1 MDEPLA
7 LIALSRTKG
16 LQRSVKRALLDTFGS
31 AALLFDKK
39 CPVTNAEIAARLKTF
54 NEFTAIEKELVELD
68 RKRVE
73 VLVLG
78 QPGYP
83 TLLSSLHDAPLILF
97 KKGPMPIPES
107 VLSIVGSR
115 KATYEG
121 LRIAETVAETISS
134 IGIAVASGLARG
146 IDGSAHKGAVRQK
159 GGTIAV
165 LGSGID
171 VCYPAENR
179 RLFEEI
185 AERGALVT
193 EYGLGQKPIPP
204 NFPER
209 NRIIAGLAK
218 GVLVVEAA
226 TKSGSLI
233 TARLALEYGR
243 EVMAL
248 PGRIFDEAY
257 QGANRL
263 IKQGAK
269 LVGGTEDIMEA
280 CFPDFVRPD
289 KAIGDSIDLNEQQH
303 YIYALL
309 GSGKAHVDELV
320 QQSSME
326 TRKVLATLTELEMKD
341 MITPFPGGF
350 YMRKV

>member
-1 MDEPLA
+1 MDELVA
-7 LIALSRTKG
+7 RIALTRIRG
-16 LQRSVKRALLDTFGS
+16 LQRSAKKELLDAFGS
-31 AALLFDKK
+31 AALLFEKN
-39 CPVTNAEIAARLKTF
+39 CPVPDAETKAKLRAF
-54 NEFTAIEKELVELD
+54 NEFAAIEKELRELES
-68 RKRVE
+68 KGIE
-73 VLVLG
+73 VLSLG
-78 QPGYP
+78 QPTYP
-83 TLLSSLHDAPLILF
+83 TLLSSLRDAPLVLF
-97 KKGPMPIPES
+97 KKGPMVIPHS

-121 LRIAETVAETISS
+121 LQIATTVAETMSS
-134 IGIAVASGLARG
+134 MGITVASGLAKG
-146 IDGSAHKGAVRQK
+146 IDGAAHKGAIRQK

-185 AERGALVT
+185 AERGAMLT

-226 TKSGSLI
+226 VKSGSLI

-269 LVGGTEDIMEA
+269 LIGGTEDIMEA
-280 CFPDFVRPD
+280 CFPNVTRP
-289 KAIGDSIDLNEQQH
+289 APATRDSIDLNEQQH

-309 GSGKAHVDELV
+309 GSGRAHVDEIV
-320 QQSSME
+320 QQSRME
-326 TRKVLATLTELEMKD
+326 TRKVLAILTELEMKD

-350 YMRKV
+350 FMRKV

>member
-1 MDEPLA
+1 MDELVA
-7 LIALSRTKG
+7 RVALSRIKG
-16 LQRSVKRALLDTFGS
+16 LQRAAKKTLLDTYGA
-31 AALLFDKK
+31 AALLFEKK
-39 CPVTNAEIAARLKTF
+39 CPVRDVEIRTRLKAFT
-54 NEFTAIEKELVELD
+54 EFAAIEKELAELA
-68 RKRVE
+68 RRRIE
-73 VLVLG
+73 ITTLG
-78 QPGYP
+78 QSTYP
-83 TLLSSLHDAPLILF
+83 TLLSSLNDAPLVLF
-97 KKGPMPIPES
+97 KKGPMAIPDS

-121 LRIAETVAETISS
+121 LRIAATVAETIASM
-134 IGIAVASGLARG
+134 GITVTSGLARG
-146 IDGSAHKGAVRQK
+146 IDSAAHKGAVKRQ
-159 GGTIAV
+159 GGTLAV

-171 VCYPAENR
+171 ICYPAENR
-179 RLFEEI
+179 QLFEEI
-185 AERGALVT
+185 AERGAIIT

-226 TKSGSLI
+226 VKSGSLI

-280 CFPDFVRPD
+280 CFPNFIRLSRAMSD
-289 KAIGDSIDLNEQQH
+289 GIDLNEQEH

-309 GSGKAHVDELV
+309 GSGRLHVDELV
-320 QQSSME
+320 QQSHMQ
-326 TRKVLATLTELEMKD
+326 TGRILAILTELEMKD
-341 MITPFPGGF
+341 VITPFPGGF